1 MARYE
6 RSAGIIVF
14 RKDGR
19 FRGGRLFLL
28 LDYGR
33 FWDYPKGHV
42 ERGEDD
48 RAAALR
54 ELEEETGIADVELI
68 DGFEHQ
74 FSYFFRD
81 KVKGLIRKSVVFF
94 LGETKTKQIQV
105 SHEHAGGEFLPYE
118 EAMNRLTYPNAK
130 QALKKAW
137 EFLEG

>member
-14 RKDGR
+14 REDGR
-19 FRGGRLFLL
+19 VRGKRLFLL

-54 ELEEETGIADVELI
+54 ELEEETGIADVALI
-68 DGFEHQ
+68 DGFKHEI
-74 FSYFFRD
+74 SYFFRD

-94 LGETKTKQIQV
+94 LGRTKSKEIRV
-105 SHEHAGGEFLPYE
+105 SHEHAGGEFLSFE
-118 EAMNRLTYPNAK
+118 EARDRLTYTNAK
-130 QALKKAW
+130 EALKKAW
-137 EFLEG
+137 DFLEG